1 MEMKERFFF
10 DRIDMLGDQF
20 SVNKAPELSI
30 PVLADP
36 AFSQPT
42 RLDTAMLGAKK
53 AVHPVF
59 IQPPVEHSLFHA
71 RSLRF

>member
-20 SVNKAPELSI
+20 SINKAPELSI

-36 AFSQPT
+36 AFSQLT
-42 RLDTAMLGAKK
+42 RLDTAMLRAKK
-53 AVHPVF
+53 TVHPVF
-59 IQPPVEHSLFHA
+59 IQRPIEHSLFHA
-71 RSLRF
+71 RPLRF